1 MNFEEALKKLEDA
14 VGQLEA
20 GDLPLERA
28 LAIFENGIV
37 MSRLCAKQ
45 IEETEQ
51 KVDLL
56 VGVSQEGHAQTTPF
70 DTTQLLEE

>member
-20 GDLPLERA
+20 GDLPLEKA
-28 LAIFENGIV
+28 LAIFENGIA

-45 IEETEQ
+45 LEEAEQ
-51 KVDLL
+51 KVELL
-56 VGVSQEGHAQTTPF
+56 TGVSEEGQAQTIPF
-70 DTTQLLEE
+70 DQTQLEE